1 MFFTKI
7 QEHNPSSPAVIT
19 GNKAYSYFDLIE
31 ECKSCCRKLKQFN
44 INAGDHAAIICN
56 NEFEFI
62 LLVFAIWNSR
72 GVPVLLNTKLSAEEI
87 QREILFADC
96 KFTFVHQKLV
106 SQINLAGIKT
116 IEFPLTDNGRTK
128 GNLILQQTSN
138 NDTAVIIFTSGSS
151 GKPKAVMLS
160 FENLMQSALI
170 GNKVLEINSKDRLL
184 ASLPFYH
191 IGGFSIIIRTLMFGS
206 SLLIPNSLSGNDLIE
221 SLKLFKPTITSLV
234 SNQLKKLV
242 DEKITPPKELRL
254 ILLGGGFFSKGL
266 ILKAVSQGWK
276 TAKVYGSTETSS
288 FITFMNFEES
298 KIRPAASGKAI
309 SPNRILITDQGEI
322 AILSPS
328 LMKGYYNNKDE
339 DVLKLKD
346 GFFYTGDIGY
356 VDNEGYLYIKAK
368 RNDLIVSG
376 GENINPI
383 EVEKQ
388 ILTHPKVIE
397 VSVVGVEDKE
407 WGQIVS
413 AAVILKENE
422 NLTEDELKTF
432 LKKKTASFKIPKQII
447 FVNNLPKT
455 ELGKVQREKVRKLF
469 RSKTLGKGI

>member
-1 MFFTKI
+1 
-7 QEHNPSSPAVIT
+7 
-19 GNKAYSYFDLIE
+19 
-31 ECKSCCRKLKQFN
+31 
-44 INAGDHAAIICN
+44 
-56 NEFEFI
+56 
-62 LLVFAIWNSR
+62 
-72 GVPVLLNTKLSAEEI
+72 
-87 QREILFADC
+87 
-96 KFTFVHQKLV
+96 
-106 SQINLAGIKT
+106 
-116 IEFPLTDNGRTK
+116 
-128 GNLILQQTSN
+128 
-138 NDTAVIIFTSGSS
+138 
-151 GKPKAVMLS
+151 
-160 FENLMQSALI
+160 
-170 GNKVLEINSKDRLL
+170 
-184 ASLPFYH
+184 
-191 IGGFSIIIRTLMFGS
+191 
-206 SLLIPNSLSGNDLIE
+206 
-221 SLKLFKPTITSLV
+221 
-234 SNQLKKLV
+234 
-242 DEKITPPKELRL
+242 
-254 ILLGGGFFSKGL
+254 
-266 ILKAVSQGWK
+266 
-276 TAKVYGSTETSS
+276 
-288 FITFMNFEES
+288 MNFEES
-298 KIRPAASGKAI
+298 KIHPAASGKAI